1 LFEGPGRNPELRD
14 RLEKLSTTELFAELA
29 EVDPETAATIDP
41 HNPRRLVRALE
52 VWHTTGKSICE
63 LQLEWGTG
71 RGQKAAPTFGILRD
85 REDLIRRIN
94 RRVDEQMAAG
104 WLAEARALTADT
116 AAMGYRELRS
126 GMPLPAAVA
135 AIKTQTRQLA
145 KRQMTW
151 FRKEPGLV
159 WIPVPTEE
167 PPARTAER
175 ILEELKQLED
185 A

>member
-1 LFEGPGRNPELRD
+1 
-14 RLEKLSTTELFAELA
+14 
-29 EVDPETAATIDP
+29 
-41 HNPRRLVRALE
+41 LVA
-52 VWHTTGKSICE
+52 
-63 LQLEWGTG
+63 
-71 RGQKAAPTFGILRD
+71 
-85 REDLIRRIN
+85 RIN

-104 WLAEARALTADT
+104 WLAEARRLTADT

-126 GMPLPAAVA
+126 GMPLADAVER
-135 AIKTQTRQLA
+135 IKTMTRQLA

-159 WIPVPTEE
+159 WVAVAADE
-167 PPARTAER
+167 PPRRTAER